1 MNKIIIQI
9 DLDNTIV
16 DFQSGIDSLAEYQ
29 KKVYAGRYDEV
40 EGIFAR
46 MKPIDG
52 AIEAVN
58 QIYAIPECDVYICST
73 APWENP
79 SAWVDKLNW
88 VKQYLPNMYKRLT
101 LTHHKELVKG
111 NILIDDRT
119 ANGAGEFG
127 GVHFQ
132 YGVGR
137 YETWDMVVSEVE
149 LYVAIHKPVVLRST
163 AQW

>member
-40 EGIFAR
+40 EGIFGR

-58 QIYAIPECDVYICST
+58 RICAIPECDVFLCST

-119 ANGAGEFG
+119 ANGAGSFEG
-127 GVHFQ
+127 LHFQ
-132 YGVGR
+132 YGVGIFK
-137 YETWDMVVSEVE
+137 TWDMVVSEVE
-149 LYVAIHKPVVLRST
+149 KIVSMARKV
-163 AQW
+163 QDD